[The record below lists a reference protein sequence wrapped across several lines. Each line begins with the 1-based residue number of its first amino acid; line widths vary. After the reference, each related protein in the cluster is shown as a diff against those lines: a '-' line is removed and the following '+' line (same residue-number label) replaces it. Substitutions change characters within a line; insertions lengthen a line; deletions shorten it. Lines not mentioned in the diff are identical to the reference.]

1 MYVDTYL
8 RIEKSKKHVAKG
20 RLFTLGFFSSQL
32 RCTAVGVGSSYIKYI
47 YVTVVCLGN
56 VKADIIAIVALIRIK
71 VVVMS

>member
-47 YVTVVCLGN
+47 HVLEINYLKEKLKQYCVICLFW
-56 VKADIIAIVALIRIK
+56 
-71 VVVMS
+71 